1 VIHCR
6 CKPRIHAL
14 TLTLA
19 IIALSFMPLTFAG
32 SGQVYLIHTGD
43 IHGHL
48 MPRANIRRD
57 SSGHTEGGLAHMYT
71 LIKQIRAKA
80 TQGHLNTSL
89 LINTGDTLQG
99 SGEALFTRGQ
109 AMIDVLNLFD
119 IDAHAP
125 GNWDFLYG
133 AARFEEVFKGDSAHP
148 PLATWNALASNLYYA
163 DRFDD
168 AAACGINGTDSA
180 GATRKLQRVLP
191 PYTIKQVGKVRVGLL
206 GFTTAR
212 AVAALGPNVTAGYR
226 FSEGEVEL
234 PCYVD
239 LLRNREKVD
248 LVVMISE
255 LELARDIK
263 LIEAN
268 VGVDVVLNSDMHE
281 ETSRPIVVHHA
292 GATDTLLVE
301 EGQDGTMLGEIRLRV
316 VNGKM
321 KSWKWTPHIITDGI
335 QADKTIAAKI
345 TEVRKPFLRETFIPG
360 QTVTVG
366 GNTTMLLRP
375 VDEVIAYSQINLH
388 RSSFM
393 DETMPAVVEGSSHD
407 LIADAM
413 RWAAG
418 TEAAAIRGFRYGTHI
433 RAGQAITMEDIYH
446 YVPVAAKLGRSPK
459 ACGADLKTQVEN
471 STAGVFHPDPARWQG
486 GWMFGYSGIT
496 FDLDACGGF
505 GIPGMPSERGTNLMV
520 NGAAVNI
527 ADAYDPT
534 VKHCKSGAGGFTVA
548 GYWFADDP
556 TTINNCISC
565 RGRLIQVVTHDRQ
578 VLDLVPGEPLPDN
591 GKLLDV
597 TEAVVKYLREGLG
610 GIVTADN
617 LPIRR
622 ITIKRLPTVNPYSFK
637 TIQPLRGSTSK
648 TCPKS

>member
-1 VIHCR
+1 MNHCHGR
-6 CKPRIHAL
+6 PKIHAL

-19 IIALSFMPLTFAG
+19 ILALSFPPFAFAG
-32 SGQVYLIHTGD
+32 SGQVYLIHAGD

-48 MPRANIRRD
+48 MPRTNIRSD
-57 SSGHTEGGLAHMYT
+57 SAGGAEGGLARMHT

-80 TQGHLNTSL
+80 THGHTNTSL

-133 AARFEEVFKGDSAHP
+133 AARFEEVFKGNDVNP
-148 PLATWNALASNLYYA
+148 PLANWNALASNLYYA

-168 AAACGINGTDSA
+168 AAVCGITGTDSA
-180 GATRKLQRVLP
+180 GATRKLQRVLS
-191 PYTIKQVGKVRVGLL
+191 PYAIKQVGKVRVGLL

-226 FSEGEVEL
+226 FSEGDAEL
-234 PCYVD
+234 PCYID

-268 VGVDVVLNSDMHE
+268 AGVDVVLNSDMHE
-281 ETSRPIVVHHA
+281 ETTRPIVVHHA
-292 GATDTLLVE
+292 GAADTLLVE

-316 VNGKM
+316 VRGKL
-321 KSWKWTPHIITDGI
+321 KSWNWTPHVITDSI
-335 QADKTIAAKI
+335 QADKDIAAKI
-345 TEVRKPFLRETFIPG
+345 AEVRKPFLRETFMPD

-366 GNTTMLLRP
+366 GNTTLLRRP
-375 VDEVIAYSQINLH
+375 VDEVIAYSQIDLH

-393 DETMPAVVEGSSHD
+393 DEAMPAVVEGSSHD

-418 TEAAAIRGFRYGTHI
+418 TEVAAVRGFRYGTHI

-471 STAGVFHPDPARWQG
+471 SIASVFHPDPTRWQG
-486 GWMFGYSGIT
+486 GWMFGYSGVT
-496 FDLDACGGF
+496 YDLDACGGF
-505 GIPGMPSERGTNLMV
+505 GILGMPMERGSNLKV
-520 NGAAVNI
+520 NGATVNI

-556 TTINNCISC
+556 TTINNCIAC

-578 VLDLVPGEPLPDN
+578 VLDLLPGEPLPDN
-591 GKLLDV
+591 GEWLDV

-610 GIVTADN
+610 GMVTAAN
-617 LPIRR
+617 LPVHR
-622 ITIKRLPTVNPYSFK
+622 ITVKRLPTVNPYPFK
-637 TIQPLRGSTSK
+637 TVQPLKGATSE

>member
-1 VIHCR
+1 ML
-6 CKPRIHAL
+6 AL
-14 TLTLA
+14 WFT
-19 IIALSFMPLTFAG
+19 PLTFAG

-48 MPRANIRRD
+48 VPRTNIRSD
-57 SSGHTEGGLAHMYT
+57 STGRAEGGLARMYS

-80 TQGHLNTSL
+80 TRGHVNTSL
-89 LINTGDTLQG
+89 LIKTGDTLQG

-109 AMIDVLNLFD
+109 AMIDVLNLFN

-133 AARFEEVFKGDSAHP
+133 AARFEEVFKGDNANA

-168 AAACGINGTDSA
+168 RAACGITGTDSA
-180 GATRKLQRVLP
+180 GATRKLQRVLS
-191 PYTIKQVGKVRVGLL
+191 PYAIKQVGKVRVGLL

-226 FSEGEVEL
+226 FSDGDVEL

-281 ETSRPIVVHHA
+281 ETTRPIVVHHA
-292 GATDTLLVE
+292 GAADTLLVE
-301 EGQDGTMLGEIRLRV
+301 EGQDGTMLGEIRLQV
-316 VNGKM
+316 VGGKL
-321 KSWKWTPHIITDGI
+321 KSWKWTPHVITSAI
-335 QADKTIAAKI
+335 QADKTVAAKVA
-345 TEVRKPFLRETFIPG
+345 EVRKPFLKETFIPG

-366 GNTTMLLRP
+366 GNTATLLRP
-375 VDEVIAYSQINLH
+375 VDEVIAYSQVDLH

-393 DETMPAVVEGSSHD
+393 DEAMPAVVEGSSHD

-418 TEAAAIRGFRYGTHI
+418 TEAAAVRGFRYGTHI

-446 YVPVAAKLGRSPK
+446 YVPVGAKVGRSPK

-471 STAGVFHPDPARWQG
+471 STAGVFHPDPTRWQG
-486 GWMFGYSGIT
+486 GWMFGYSGVT

-505 GIPGMPSERGTNLMV
+505 GIPGMPVERGANLKV
-520 NGAAVNI
+520 NGAVVNT
-527 ADAYDPT
+527 ADAYDPA
-534 VKHCKSGAGGFTVA
+534 VKHCKSGVGGYTVA

-556 TTINNCISC
+556 TTINNRIAC
-565 RGRLIQVVTHDRQ
+565 RGRLIQVVTQDRQ
-578 VLDLVPGEPLPDN
+578 VLDLASGEPLPDN
-591 GKLLDV
+591 GRLLDV

-610 GIVTADN
+610 GTVTADN
-617 LPIRR
+617 LPVHR
-622 ITIKRLPTVNPYSFK
+622 ITVKRLPALNPYPFK
-637 TIQPLRGSTSK
+637 IVQPLRGATSE